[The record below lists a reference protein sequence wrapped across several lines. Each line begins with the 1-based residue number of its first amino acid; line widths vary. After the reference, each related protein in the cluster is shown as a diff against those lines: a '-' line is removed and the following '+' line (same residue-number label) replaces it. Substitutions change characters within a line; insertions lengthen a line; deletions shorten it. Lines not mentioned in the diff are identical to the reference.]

1 MLIRTT
7 RRQQRISDL
16 RPVLGVFVL
25 LEALAFL
32 LGALLHA
39 GVEIPIGGGMYLEH
53 VVPATIVE
61 SVCSLVLAVGAVALI
76 TRNRRAWEA
85 TLSAH
90 VIAIAG
96 TILGIVAITAG
107 RGEHNLPND
116 IFHRIVLVAMVAVLV
131 LLWTPTGRRAI
142 RRDAAELAV
151 RGSSGNDR
159 QRR

>member
-1 MLIRTT
+1 MIRTT
-7 RRQQRISDL
+7 HPQQLPNDV
-16 RPVLGVFVL
+16 RPLLGVFVL
-25 LEALAFL
+25 LEALGFL

-76 TRNRRAWEA
+76 TRKRRAWEA
-85 TLSAH
+85 TLTAH

-116 IFHRIVLVAMVAVLV
+116 IFHRVVLVAMVAVLV